1 MSVTSLNR
9 CAGFEAQCAAVEAVL
24 DPRMNNKE
32 DVRGVL
38 RYANRVIAVERPCG
52 CCWWIGGRGAGRF
65 AGIGALRSYVW

>member
-1 MSVTSLNR
+1 M
-9 CAGFEAQCAAVEAVL
+9 CASRGAVL
-24 DPRMNNKE
+24 DPRMNNKEE

-65 AGIGALRSYVW
+65 AGGIGALRSYVW